1 MRLRYA
7 RVLFEETDN
16 DLEAE
21 TALSKGVCAS
31 ISTLFATTFK
41 ILTVWMKLFYI

>member
-1 MRLRYA
+1 MEALVRLRYA

-21 TALSKGVCAS
+21 TALSKGVCLCFS
-31 ISTLFATTFK
+31 HGTCWFTDGSLDR
-41 ILTVWMKLFYI
+41 LV